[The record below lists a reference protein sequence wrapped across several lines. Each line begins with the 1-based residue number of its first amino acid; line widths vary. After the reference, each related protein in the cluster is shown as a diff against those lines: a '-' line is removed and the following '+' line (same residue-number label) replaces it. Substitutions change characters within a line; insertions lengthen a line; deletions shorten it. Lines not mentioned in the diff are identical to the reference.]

1 MINMKI
7 AIIYGSSTGTTE
19 NIAGKIASALGLGQE
34 SVFNVSAVSPEDL
47 SPYDMLILGTS
58 TWGIGE
64 LQGDWNDSIDRL
76 KPAINGKTIA
86 LFGCGDSSSFG
97 SSFCDGIQLLY
108 EAFDGCRIIGE
119 VDAGSY
125 TFDASAAVS
134 DGKFR
139 GLAIDEVN
147 ESALTDSR
155 IAEWVDILNKE
166 M

>member
-64 LQGDWNDSIDRL
+64 LQDDWNDSIDRL

-97 SSFCDGIQLLY
+97 SSFCDG
-108 EAFDGCRIIGE
+108 
-119 VDAGSY
+119 
-125 TFDASAAVS
+125 
-134 DGKFR
+134 KFR

>member
-1 MINMKI
+1 MKI
-7 AIIYGSSTGTTE
+7 AIIFGSSTGTTE
-19 NIAGKIASALGLGQE
+19 NIAGKIASALGVGPE
-34 SVFNVSAVSPEDL
+34 AVFNVSAASPEDL
-47 SPYDMLILGTS
+47 SSYDILILGTS

-64 LQGDWNDSIDRL
+64 LQDDWNDSIGKL
-76 KPAINGKTIA
+76 KPAIDGKTVA

-108 EAFDGCRIIGE
+108 EAFDGCRFIGE
-119 VDAGSY
+119 VDASSY
-125 TFDASAAVS
+125 TFDASTAVS

-155 IAEWVDILNKE
+155 ISEWVEALKKE